1 MGVDYSYAQDRL
13 TGIQH
18 NNKQVQY
25 SFGYDAL
32 GRQTTVRVGNGT
44 TWNTLAANA
53 YDNRSRLTSQTY
65 GNGQK
70 VNYRYDSLDRPVIKY
85 YNNDDYN
92 STGFHKVYNASGNL
106 GLVKD
111 VVNNLRTRYTYDL
124 ANRLVGIRQLTG
136 YGQDD
141 GAQRLKTAYTYN
153 NRGQLDT

>member
-1 MGVDYSYAQDRL
+1 MRSACGGVTDPLGNTTAYAYDSLDRVTRVKSENVGVDYSYAQDRL

-44 TWNTLAANA
+44 TWNTLATNA

-106 GLVKD
+106 GLV
-111 VVNNLRTRYTYDL
+111 
-124 ANRLVGIRQLTG
+124 
-136 YGQDD
+136 
-141 GAQRLKTAYTYN
+141 
-153 NRGQLDT
+153 